1 MTGKPAKRRHGHTK
15 RKRSNAPRAPR
26 QDSPFVGDL
35 QAKLDACTRQL
46 NEALEREN
54 ATAEVLRI
62 VSSSP
67 GDLEAVFRNLLGN
80 ATRLCVA
87 DFGFMFQYDD
97 GAFRLMA
104 QRGADRAYVE
114 YMQRE
119 PLHPGPKTLL
129 GRIAKLKAPVQ
140 IEDLA
145 GSQGYLDRDPLV
157 TVAVE
162 QGGVRT
168 LFGVPM
174 IRKKELI
181 GTIVLYRTE
190 VRAFTDKQIDLLQ
203 NFAAQGVIA
212 IENTRLLNELRQRTR
227 ELSEALEQQT
237 ATSEVLRVI
246 SSSPG
251 ELEPVFQ
258 AMLENAVRIC
268 EAKFGILFRHDGQA
282 FELAAELDTPPEF
295 AEFQSRRGPFQPI
308 PGGHLD
314 RILRTKHVSHT
325 DDNAADA
332 IVGVSASLGGA
343 RSAVGVPMIKD
354 DVVIGVIFIYRQEV
368 RPFTD
373 KQIELLQNFA
383 AQAVIAIENT
393 RLLNELRQSLE
404 QQTATSD
411 VLSVIASSPGELQPV
426 FDAMLANATR
436 LCNAK
441 FGTLSLYDGEAFRN
455 VALHN
460 VSPEYADIRLREPFR
475 PHPKAGLAHVAR
487 TKQIAHTEDLRTQP
501 PYLEGDPAVVAIA
514 DLAGARTIINVPML
528 KADRLVGTISIFRQE
543 VRPFTDEQIELVSNF
558 AKQAV
563 IAIENTRLLNE
574 LRESLQQQTATA
586 EVLGV
591 ISSSPGAL
599 GPVFEAMLEQIPVE
613 FTYNL
618 RA

>member
-15 RKRSNAPRAPR
+15 RKRSKAPRAPR

-104 QRGADRAYVE
+104 QRGADQAYVE

-203 NFAAQGVIA
+203 NFAAQ
-212 IENTRLLNELRQRTR
+212 
-227 ELSEALEQQT
+227 
-237 ATSEVLRVI
+237 
-246 SSSPG
+246 
-251 ELEPVFQ
+251 
-258 AMLENAVRIC
+258 
-268 EAKFGILFRHDGQA
+268 
-282 FELAAELDTPPEF
+282 
-295 AEFQSRRGPFQPI
+295 
-308 PGGHLD
+308 
-314 RILRTKHVSHT
+314 
-325 DDNAADA
+325 
-332 IVGVSASLGGA
+332 
-343 RSAVGVPMIKD
+343 
-354 DVVIGVIFIYRQEV
+354 
-368 RPFTD
+368 
-373 KQIELLQNFA
+373 
-383 AQAVIAIENT
+383 
-393 RLLNELRQSLE
+393 
-404 QQTATSD
+404 
-411 VLSVIASSPGELQPV
+411 
-426 FDAMLANATR
+426 
-436 LCNAK
+436 
-441 FGTLSLYDGEAFRN
+441 
-455 VALHN
+455 
-460 VSPEYADIRLREPFR
+460 
-475 PHPKAGLAHVAR
+475 
-487 TKQIAHTEDLRTQP
+487 
-501 PYLEGDPAVVAIA
+501 
-514 DLAGARTIINVPML
+514 
-528 KADRLVGTISIFRQE
+528 
-543 VRPFTDEQIELVSNF
+543 
-558 AKQAV
+558 AV

-586 EVLGV
+586 DVLKV
-591 ISSSPGAL
+591 ISRSTFNL
-599 GPVFEAMLEQIPVE
+599 QTVLKTLVE
-613 FTYNL
+613 SAAQLCDAYDSAIWRPDGDRL
-618 RA
+618 

>member
-67 GDLEAVFRNLLGN
+67 GDLEAVFRSLLGN

-104 QRGADRAYVE
+104 QRGADQAYVE

-129 GRIAKLKAPVQ
+129 GRIVKLKAPVQ

-190 VRAFTDKQIDLLQ
+190 VRAFTDRQIDLLQ

-251 ELEPVFQ
+251 ELKPVFE
-258 AMLENAVRIC
+258 AILENAVRIC
-268 EAKFGILFRHDGQA
+268 EAKFGTMYRYNGDMFYPTAVLNA
-282 FELAAELDTPPEF
+282 PPTLSEF
-295 AEFQSRRGPFQPI
+295 LQQRGAFQP
-308 PGGHLD
+308 PSGTPLHRL
-314 RILRTKHVSHT
+314 LRTKSVVSSA
-325 DDNAADA
+325 DD
-332 IVGVSASLGGA
+332 SAEQVPSPSAKLGGA
-343 RSAVGVPMIKD
+343 RSHIAVPMLSENK
-354 DVVIGVIFIYRQEV
+354 VIGAIVIYRQEV

-373 KQIELLQNFA
+373 KQIALVINFA
-383 AQAVIAIENT
+383 N
-393 RLLNELRQSLE
+393 
-404 QQTATSD
+404 
-411 VLSVIASSPGELQPV
+411 
-426 FDAMLANATR
+426 
-436 LCNAK
+436 
-441 FGTLSLYDGEAFRN
+441 
-455 VALHN
+455 
-460 VSPEYADIRLREPFR
+460 
-475 PHPKAGLAHVAR
+475 
-487 TKQIAHTEDLRTQP
+487 
-501 PYLEGDPAVVAIA
+501 
-514 DLAGARTIINVPML
+514 
-528 KADRLVGTISIFRQE
+528 
-543 VRPFTDEQIELVSNF
+543 
-558 AKQAV
+558 QAV

-586 EVLGV
+586 DVLKVISRSTFDLQTVLNALVESAARLCAADRGV
-591 ISSSPGAL
+591 INQ
-599 GPVFEAMLEQIPVE
+599 LEGDLIKLAANYG
-613 FTYNL
+613 F
-618 RA
+618 

>member
-15 RKRSNAPRAPR
+15 RKRSNALRAPR

-104 QRGADRAYVE
+104 QRGADQAYVE

-168 LFGVPM
+168 LFCVPM
-174 IRKKELI
+174 VRKKELI

-212 IENTRLLNELRQRTR
+212 IENTRLLNELRQRTDD
-227 ELSEALEQQT
+227 LSEALEQQT
-237 ATSEVLRVI
+237 ATAEVLKVI

-251 ELEPVFQ
+251 ELE
-258 AMLENAVRIC
+258 
-268 EAKFGILFRHDGQA
+268 
-282 FELAAELDTPPEF
+282 
-295 AEFQSRRGPFQPI
+295 
-308 PGGHLD
+308 
-314 RILRTKHVSHT
+314 
-325 DDNAADA
+325 
-332 IVGVSASLGGA
+332 
-343 RSAVGVPMIKD
+343 
-354 DVVIGVIFIYRQEV
+354 
-368 RPFTD
+368 
-373 KQIELLQNFA
+373 
-383 AQAVIAIENT
+383 
-393 RLLNELRQSLE
+393 
-404 QQTATSD
+404 
-411 VLSVIASSPGELQPV
+411 PV

-436 LCNAK
+436 LCEAK
-441 FGTLSLYDGEAFRN
+441 FGTLFRYRDGAFFPAAMVN
-455 VALHN
+455 AP
-460 VSPEYADIRLREPFR
+460 SAYAEFMHRR
-475 PHPKAGLAHVAR
+475 
-487 TKQIAHTEDLRTQP
+487 
-501 PYLEGDPAVVAIA
+501 
-514 DLAGARTIINVPML
+514 GAFQAPSGTIL
-528 KADRLVGTISIFRQE
+528 DRLVRTREVTHIADDAIAPNPSSPARLGGARSTIGVPMPKDDELIRAVGIYRQE
-543 VRPFTDEQIELVSNF
+543 LRPVTAKPIALVTNF
-558 AKQAV
+558 AAQAV

-586 EVLGV
+586 DVLKV
-591 ISSSPGAL
+591 ISRSTFDLQAVLDTLVESAARLCEADTVAIGRPRGEIFY
-599 GPVFEAMLEQIPVE
+599 FEAC
-613 FTYNL
+613 
-618 RA
+618 